1 MLAGAWGVKNS
12 TWKENGW
19 RDEME
24 RDLRIAVFGQK
35 RLSREGGVE
44 IVVKELC
51 TRMAQ
56 QGCQVTCYNRSG
68 HHVSGAEYD
77 DIDNTNYEGIRQK
90 SVPTIEKK
98 GARDIIEQIKLY
110 ESYADGVLLRD
121 AYIEKKKALSE
132 KLAALQD
139 SIRTEKEEQ
148 ECADELDEEIR
159 ALTKQASEK
168 TYIGGLTKECV
179 DAFVSMVYLYDDQ
192 TMKIEFNCEDVIR
205 RALEKYGA

>member
-1 MLAGAWGVKNS
+1 MPAGAWGVKNS
-12 TWKENGW
+12 TWKEYGW

-24 RDLRIAVFGQK
+24 RNLRIAVFGQK

-90 SVPTIEKK
+90 YVPTIEKK
-98 GARDIIEQIKLY
+98 GLAAVSASAFAALYSAFGKYDVVHIHAEGPAFFSWLPKMFRKRVVVTIHGECEIIRGCHNRNKGTAEN
-110 ESYADGVLLRD
+110 ERLRD
-121 AYIEKKKALSE
+121 PKFIFSYPKNERLIFLCGRN
-132 KLAALQD
+132 AAQ
-139 SIRTEKEEQ
+139 KE
-148 ECADELDEEIR
+148 I
-159 ALTKQASEK
+159 S
-168 TYIGGLTKECV
+168 
-179 DAFVSMVYLYDDQ
+179 
-192 TMKIEFNCEDVIR
+192 TMRV
-205 RALEKYGA
+205 G

>member
-1 MLAGAWGVKNS
+1 MPDGAWGVKNS
-12 TWKENGW
+12 TWKEYGW

-24 RDLRIAVFGQK
+24 RNLRIAVFGQK

-90 SVPTIEKK
+90 YVPTIEKK
-98 GARDIIEQIKLY
+98 GARDIIG
-110 ESYADGVLLRD
+110 S
-121 AYIEKKKALSE
+121 
-132 KLAALQD
+132 
-139 SIRTEKEEQ
+139 
-148 ECADELDEEIR
+148 
-159 ALTKQASEK
+159 TKK
-168 TYIGGLTKECV
+168 TY
-179 DAFVSMVYLYDDQ
+179 D
-192 TMKIEFNCEDVIR
+192 N
-205 RALEKYGA
+205 